1 MLRIIKRLLTSTG
14 AFHDREYAFSSLGY
28 FAGKTFIKYSNNDN
42 VYTLAV
48 LTDEIKFANKD
59 MDDARKGLAESAEIK
74 AAAEGDLGVTT
85 KALRICMPLATCTW
99 IA

>member
-14 AFHDREYAFSSLGY
+14 AFHDCECVSSLGY

-59 MDDARKGLAESAEIK
+59 MDDARKGVAECAEIK

>member
-59 MDDARKGLAESAEIK
+59 MDDARKGLAECAEIK
-74 AAAEGDLGVTT
+74 AAAEG
-85 KALRICMPLATCTW
+85 R
-99 IA
+99 